1 MPVQGE
7 EAYVEDSLCFC
18 ALAESWTIHVRLM
31 MKFMTASAFKRKQ
44 LTPEE
49 FSLDN
54 KVDADIT
61 EHLYCLCA
69 SVL

>member
-1 MPVQGE
+1 M
-7 EAYVEDSLCFC
+7 
-18 ALAESWTIHVRLM
+18 IHVRLM
-31 MKFMTASAFKRKQ
+31 MKFMTVSAFKRKQ

-61 EHLYCLCA
+61 EHLFCLCA